1 MVDPTAYITTKIAS
15 AIGGLV
21 GGFTMMSYIKPKTI
35 NEAFTRGAV
44 SCGSAIIFAVPIMQI
59 FNAAENWQMQLMFG
73 ATVGFVSYSVIGA
86 SARFFEKTQE
96 YDIVEIVN
104 KVRGKNA
111 GKNRTSGK

>member
-1 MVDPTAYITTKIAS
+1 MVDATAYITTKIAS

-73 ATVGFVSYSVIGA
+73 ALVGFVSYSVLGA
-86 SARFFEKTQE
+86 SARFFEKTKE

-104 KVRGKNA
+104 KVRGKNEN
-111 GKNRTSGK
+111 KNRAPRK